1 MRLLLFVL
9 LVATPAAFATAITIA
24 PGVEMPMVNL
34 GGVSSRPSN
43 YTSWL
48 QMGGVGLDTALSYGD
63 PTQKEVA
70 SAITL
75 SGLQRDKIF
84 LTTKVPCCPMSIKGY
99 CENPEL
105 NATIEEVIAKDVALL
120 GRIDLLLL
128 HWPCDTL
135 EDTQTAYAGL
145 EAALEQGITRA
156 IGVSN
161 FNASLLAAMLPTVK
175 AKPSV
180 NQCGHSIGAHN
191 ATHNPA
197 IGGDDETV
205 KFCQKNGIVYEA
217 YSPLGGLS
225 GLDIY
230 RNPTVV
236 AIGKK
241 HGVSPAQVALRW
253 LVQQKIAVVTAAENA
268 EYQAEDMDVFS
279 FELTDDE
286 MQTLA
291 EL

>member
-1 MRLLLFVL
+1 MRSVLFALLI
-9 LVATPAAFATAITIA
+9 ATPAALTAAVAIA
-24 PGVEMPMVNL
+24 PGVELPMVNL
-34 GGVSSRPSN
+34 GGVISRPSN

-63 PTQKEVA
+63 ATQKQVA
-70 SAITL
+70 SAIAQ

-84 LTTKVPCCPMSIKGY
+84 LTTKVPCCPTSIKGY
-99 CENPEL
+99 CDNPEL
-105 NATIEEVIAKDVALL
+105 NHTIEDVIARDVALL
-120 GRIDLLLL
+120 GHIDLLLL
-128 HWPCDTL
+128 HWPCDTF
-135 EDTQTAYAGL
+135 EATQTAYAGL

-161 FNASLLAAMLPTVK
+161 FNASLLAALLPTVK

-191 ATHNPA
+191 ASHNPA
-197 IGGDDETV
+197 FGGDDETV
-205 KFCQKNGIVYEA
+205 KFCQKHGIVYEA
-217 YSPLGGLS
+217 YTPLGGLS

-230 RNPTVV
+230 KDPTVI
-236 AIGKK
+236 AIGQK
-241 HGVSPAQVALRW
+241 HGVSPAQVAIRW
-253 LVQQKIAVVTAAENA
+253 LVQQKIAVVTAAHSA
-268 EYQAEDMDVFS
+268 AYQAEDMDVFS